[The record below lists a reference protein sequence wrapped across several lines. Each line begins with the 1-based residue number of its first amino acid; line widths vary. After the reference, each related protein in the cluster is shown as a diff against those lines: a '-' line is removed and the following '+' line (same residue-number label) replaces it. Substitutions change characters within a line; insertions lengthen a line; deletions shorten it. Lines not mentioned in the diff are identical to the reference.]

1 MAVPEWIMAI
11 FKKDPRAVREKA
23 MKKLRKEAP
32 VPLDRARYIAVAS
45 GQIAP
50 YLRVLAEAELWVAPE
65 FTDFDE
71 ADSLRFVRAFCT
83 PLRARAVF
91 GPGEFVRVGV
101 RDFPAGVG
109 LRTDPSLGTE
119 LTVEPDQL
127 EDVRAL
133 AAGQFVP
140 AALKAVAA
148 DEVVEEPEL
157 GGQVGADLAERVR
170 VAAGEGALVQ
180 VTGLRLAGEGG
191 RAWPAIVVTGPVEE
205 DFAAISREGWREGVA
220 VIVGGA

>member
-1 MAVPEWIMAI
+1 M
-11 FKKDPRAVREKA
+11 
-23 MKKLRKEAP
+23 
-32 VPLDRARYIAVAS
+32 
-45 GQIAP
+45 
-50 YLRVLAEAELWVAPE
+50 
-65 FTDFDE
+65 
-71 ADSLRFVRAFCT
+71 
-83 PLRARAVF
+83 
-91 GPGEFVRVGV
+91 
-101 RDFPAGVG
+101 
-109 LRTDPSLGTE
+109 
-119 LTVEPDQL
+119 
-127 EDVRAL
+127 RAL

-220 VIVGGA
+220 VIAGGA

>member
-1 MAVPEWIMAI
+1 MAVSEWTMAI

-23 MKKLRKEAP
+23 MKKLRKEDP

-45 GQIAP
+45 GQMAP
-50 YLRVLAEAELWVAPE
+50 YQRVLAEAELWVAPG

-101 RDFPAGVG
+101 RDFPEGVG
-109 LRTDPSLGTE
+109 LRIDPSLGTE

-148 DEVVEEPEL
+148 DEVVGEPEL

-220 VIVGGA
+220 VIAGGA